1 MKQLTVFTPTF
12 NRSHLLNQLYDS
24 LSRQSNQNFK
34 WLIVDDGS
42 TDQTKKQVEGWLNEN
57 KIEITYYF
65 QENQGMHGAHNTAYK
80 LIDTE
85 LNVCIDSDD
94 YMPDDAVDKIL
105 NFWHTNSTEN
115 LAGIVALDATKNGKL
130 IGTKLPKH
138 QTTTLSHFYAQ
149 GGLGDKKLVYR
160 TEIVKQYPEYGIY
173 KGERLVPL
181 GSKYLLIDQD
191 YQLLIMNE
199 VICIVEYQ
207 EDGSSGTIFRQYKQS
222 PRGFAEARKVN
233 MQYGIRFRDR
243 FRAAIHYVS
252 SVIFIKDYNLLRL
265 SPNLRLTIFAIP
277 MGIVLNIYIRL
288 RIRFS

>member
-12 NRSHLLNQLYDS
+12 NRSHLLNQLYNS
-24 LSRQSNQNFK
+24 LIRQSNQNFK

-42 TDQTKKQVEGWLNEN
+42 TDHTKEQVEGWLSDNRV
-57 KIEITYYF
+57 EIVYSF
-65 QENQGMHGAHNTAYK
+65 QENQGMHGAHNTAYS

-85 LNVCIDSDD
+85 LNVCVDSDD
-94 YMPDDAVDKIL
+94 YMPENAVDQIL
-105 NFWHTNSTEN
+105 EFWNANSKEN
-115 LAGIVALDATKNGKL
+115 LAGIIALDATQDCKV
-130 IGTKLPKH
+130 IGSKLPNDR
-138 QTTTLSHFYAQ
+138 TTTLSRFYAK

-160 TEIVKQYPEYGIY
+160 TEVVKRYPEYGIY
-173 KGERLVPL
+173 EGERLVPL

-191 YQLLIMNE
+191 YELLIMNK

-222 PRGFAEARKVN
+222 PRGFAEARRIT
-233 MQYGIRFRDR
+233 MQYGLRFRDR

-252 SVIFIKDYNLLRL
+252 SVIFINEYNLLRN
-265 SPNLRLTIFAIP
+265 SPNLLLTLSAIP
-277 MGIVLNIYIRL
+277 LGIILNIYIRL